1 VKDTKIIPVSNCI
14 FKKMIFFANWKIYM
28 KSRKEVKDYIEKIKS
43 EFRGFDSEVLEVH
56 IMTDFLSFE
65 YAKQNFSALNIKVG
79 VQDLFWE
86 DSGSY
91 AGAISPLMLNNL
103 GCDSAYLG
111 HSERKLYFGET
122 DENINKKVLA
132 CLRNNVIALMFI
144 GETKEEL
151 GKGLTKDVL
160 RRQLNIGL
168 TNVTAEMLNR
178 IVLIYEPRW
187 AIGQKDSASTT
198 VIKSMHVMTK
208 ELLAELYDVDTVKK
222 IRILYGGSVNLENIE
237 EIIEIKEVDG
247 VGAARA
253 ALNPLDFIKL
263 VRKTEIEAKKRFN
276 LNNKN
281 DFKGTR

>member
-1 VKDTKIIPVSNCI
+1 MIDTKNICTSNRN
-14 FKKMIFFANWKIYM
+14 FKKMVLFANWKIYM
-28 KSRKEVKDYIEKIKS
+28 KSREEVKDYIEKIKS
-43 EFRGFDSEVLEVH
+43 EFKGFDPEVLEVH

-65 YAKQNFSALNIKVG
+65 YTKQNFSALNIKVG

-86 DSGSY
+86 DSGAY

-132 CLRNNVIALMFI
+132 CLRNNIIALIFI

-151 GKGLTKDVL
+151 DKGLTEEVL

-168 TNVTAEMLNR
+168 TNVTVEMLNK
-178 IVLIYEPRW
+178 IILIYEPRW
-187 AIGQKDSASTT
+187 AIGQKDSASNAI
-198 VIKSMHVMTK
+198 IKSMHIMTK
-208 ELLAELYDVDTVKK
+208 ELLTELYDVNTVKNL
-222 IRILYGGSVNLENIE
+222 RILYGGSVNLENIE

-247 VGAARA
+247 VGVARA
-253 ALNPLDFIKL
+253 ALNPIDFIKL
-263 VRKTEIEAKKRFN
+263 VRKIEIEAKKRF
-276 LNNKN
+276 L
-281 DFKGTR
+281 

>member
-1 VKDTKIIPVSNCI
+1 MLDTKNIRTSNRNS
-14 FKKMIFFANWKIYM
+14 KKMIFFANWKIYM
-28 KSRKEVKDYIEKIKS
+28 KSREEVKDYIEKIKS
-43 EFRGFDSEVLEVH
+43 EFKGFDPEVLEVH

-65 YAKQNFSALNIKVG
+65 YAKKNFSALNIKVG

-86 DSGSY
+86 DSGAY

-132 CLRNNVIALMFI
+132 CLRNNIIALMFV

-151 GKGLTKDVL
+151 EKGLTEEVL

-178 IVLIYEPRW
+178 IILIYEPRW
-187 AIGQKDSASTT
+187 AIGQKDSASTAT
-198 VIKSMHVMTK
+198 IKSMHIMTRK
-208 ELLAELYDVDTVKK
+208 LLAGLYDAGTVKN

-237 EIIEIKEVDG
+237 KIIEIKEVDG

-253 ALNPLDFIKL
+253 VLDPFDFIKL
-263 VRKTEIEAKKRFN
+263 VRKIEIEAKKRF
-276 LNNKN
+276 LQ
-281 DFKGTR
+281 